1 MDSLTQITLGA
12 AVGEVVLG
20 RKLGNRAM
28 IWGAVAGT
36 IPDLDVMANLVTD
49 EISALAFHRAITH
62 SLTFSVVAAPVL
74 GWLLHRMD
82 GHEGGL
88 GNPARWRDLG
98 LAALAVFVLVAGGS
112 LVMPIPEL
120 EVLKIGSVVTAA
132 IIFFPLLSMV
142 LRALRGISR
151 PQEQHPGFRL
161 WTWFFFWSIITHPLL
176 DACTTYGTQLFQPFS
191 DYRAALNNISVA
203 DPAYTFPFLLFVI
216 IASRMAKTGRA
227 RRIFN
232 WIGIGISSAYMMFT
246 FYNKVKVDGIF
257 ERSLQR
263 ENIVAQRFMT
273 SPTILNNILWQGVA
287 EGDSVYHHG
296 MYSLLDARPEVDSFV
311 QIPKHH
317 DWIRPYADE
326 RPIRVLRWFS
336 DDYYTVLRRKDG
348 RLQFNDLR
356 FGSMTGRFDTETDLV
371 FGFIIEEKDGQLL
384 VTGSDE
390 RPDAAGDSFRQLWL
404 RMLGRD

>member
-62 SLTFSVVAAPVL
+62 SLTFSILAAPIL

-82 GHEGGL
+82 AHEGGL
-88 GNPARWRDLG
+88 RNPARWRDLG
-98 LAALAVFVLVAGGS
+98 VAALAILVLVAGGS
-112 LVMPIPEL
+112 LVMPIPWL
-120 EVLKIGSVVTAA
+120 EILKIGSVVTLA
-132 IIFFPLLSMV
+132 IIFFPLLSTL

-151 PQEQHPGFRL
+151 PPEQRPGFRL

-203 DPAYTFPFLLFVI
+203 DPVYTFPFLLFVI
-216 IASRMAKTGRA
+216 IASRMAKTGRP

-232 WIGIGISSAYMMFT
+232 WIGIGISSAYMIFT

-263 ENIVAQRFMT
+263 EQIAVQRFMT

-287 EGDSVYHHG
+287 ESDSVYHHG

-326 RPIRVLRWFS
+326 RPIQILRWFS
-336 DDYYTVLRRKDG
+336 DDYYTILRRKDG

-356 FGSMTGRFDTETDLV
+356 FGSMTGRFDSETDLV
-371 FGFIIEEKDGQLL
+371 FGFIIEEKDGKLV

-390 RPDAAGDSFRQLWL
+390 RPDAAGNSFRQLWL

>member
-62 SLTFSVVAAPVL
+62 SLTFSVLAAPVL

-82 GHEGGL
+82 GHEGGFL
-88 GNPARWRDLG
+88 NPVRWRDLG
-98 LAALAVFVLVAGGS
+98 LAALAVFILVAGGS
-112 LVMPIPEL
+112 LVMPIPWW

-132 IIFFPLLSMV
+132 IIFFPLLSII
-142 LRALRGISR
+142 LRTARGVSR
-151 PQEQHPGFRL
+151 PPETRPGFRL

-232 WIGIGISSAYMMFT
+232 WIGIGISSAYMIFT
-246 FYNKVKVDGIF
+246 FYNKINVDGIF

-263 ENIVAQRFMT
+263 EQIAAQRFMT

-317 DWIRPYADE
+317 DWIRPYMDE

-336 DDYYTVLRRKDG
+336 DDYYTILRRKDG

-356 FGSMTGRFDTETDLV
+356 FGSMTGRFDSEKDLI
-371 FGFIIEEKDGQLL
+371 FGFIIEEKNGQLL
-384 VTGSDE
+384 VTGSDD
-390 RPDAAGDSFRQLWL
+390 RPDAAEDSFRQLWL